1 MNKCLVFTIV
11 CRSWNYCNKVF
22 DKTTGKMLETSNG
35 GGHFTDV
42 TLNPIVTVI

>member
-1 MNKCLVFTIV
+1 MPGIYNCVQKLE
-11 CRSWNYCNKVF
+11 YCNRVF